1 MCGQT
6 KLKHKVMKTLQDFY
20 DKYGTGKNYE
30 DLFAMMC
37 KAKKGQNP
45 VLACDVEQFVN
56 DLREV
61 CDNDFDALLW
71 RDYQFITNWE

>member
-1 MCGQT
+1 
-6 KLKHKVMKTLQDFY
+6 MKTVQDFY

-37 KAKKGQNP
+37 RAKKDNVP
-45 VLACDVEQFVN
+45 NLAVDVDNFIN

-61 CDNDFDALLW
+61 CNNDFDALLW

>member
-1 MCGQT
+1 
-6 KLKHKVMKTLQDFY
+6 MKTVQDFY

-37 KAKKGQNP
+37 RAKKEENP
-45 VLACDVEQFVN
+45 ALAYDVEQFID

-61 CDNDFDALLW
+61 CNNDFDALLW
-71 RDYQFITNWE
+71 RDYQFITNWK

>member
-1 MCGQT
+1 
-6 KLKHKVMKTLQDFY
+6 MKTVQDFY

-37 KAKKGQNP
+37 RAKKEQNP
-45 VLACDVEQFVN
+45 VLAYNVECFIE

-61 CDNDFDALLW
+61 CNNDFDALLW
-71 RDYQFITNWE
+71 RDYQFITNWK